1 MKILL
6 LGANGQ
12 VGWELRRSLAPLGEI
27 RAYDRHTGNLQK
39 LDDLSRLIRDF
50 SPEAIVNAA
59 AYTSVDKA
67 ESELDEAFL
76 INSKAVE
83 FLAKEAKLLNAWFI
97 HYSTDY
103 VFDGL
108 KSGAYIET
116 DTPNPQ
122 SVYGQTKYDGEESIK
137 ESKVKHLIFRTAWVY
152 SKRGANFI
160 KTMIQLAKKQDE
172 LKVVND
178 QIGAPTGAELIA
190 DVTALCL
197 YQIAQYKNSAHNLSG
212 TYHLTPTGETS
223 WHGFAQFIIAEAL
236 GLGVKF
242 RASFE
247 NVQAISTSEYPLPAK
262 RPSNSL
268 LDTKKICNTFNVY
281 MPPWQTHVERLFKEL
296 YSQKM

>member
-67 ESELDEAFL
+67 ESELDEAIL

-152 SKRGANFI
+152 SKRGTNFI

-197 YQIAQYKNSAHNLSG
+197 YQITQYKNSAHNLSG

-296 YSQKM
+296 YSQR

>member
-67 ESELDEAFL
+67 ESELDEAIL

-152 SKRGANFI
+152 SKRGTNFI
-160 KTMIQLAKKQDE
+160 KTMIQLANKQDE

-197 YQIAQYKNSAHNLSG
+197 YQITQYKNSAHNLSG

-296 YSQKM
+296 YSQR

>member
-59 AYTSVDKA
+59 AYTAVDKA
-67 ESELDEAFL
+67 ESELDQAFL

-152 SKRGANFI
+152 SKRGTNFI
-160 KTMIQLAKKQDE
+160 KTMIQLANKQDE

-296 YSQKM
+296 YSQR

>member
-67 ESELDEAFL
+67 ESELDQAFL

-197 YQIAQYKNSAHNLSG
+197 HQIAQNKNPAHNLSG

-296 YSQKM
+296 YSQR

>member
-1 MKILL
+1 M
-6 LGANGQ
+6 
-12 VGWELRRSLAPLGEI
+12 
-27 RAYDRHTGNLQK
+27 
-39 LDDLSRLIRDF
+39 DDLSRLIRDF

-152 SKRGANFI
+152 SKRGTNFI

-296 YSQKM
+296 YSQR

>member
-67 ESELDEAFL
+67 ESELDEAIL

-152 SKRGANFI
+152 SKRGNNFI

-197 YQIAQYKNSAHNLSG
+197 HQIAQYNNSGHNLIG

-296 YSQKM
+296 YSQR

>member
-67 ESELDEAFL
+67 ESELDEAIL

-152 SKRGANFI
+152 SKRGTNFI
-160 KTMIQLAKKQDE
+160 KTMIQLANKQDE

-197 YQIAQYKNSAHNLSG
+197 YQITQYKNSAHNLSG

-296 YSQKM
+296 YSQI

>member
-67 ESELDEAFL
+67 ESELDEAIL

-116 DTPNPQ
+116 DSPNPQ

-137 ESKVKHLIFRTAWVY
+137 ETKVKHLIFRTAWVY
-152 SKRGANFI
+152 SKRGTNFI
-160 KTMIQLAKKQDE
+160 KTMIQLANKQDE
-172 LKVVND
+172 LKGVND

-296 YSQKM
+296 YSQI

>member
-152 SKRGANFI
+152 SKRGTNFI
-160 KTMIQLAKKQDE
+160 KTMIQLANKQDE

-197 YQIAQYKNSAHNLSG
+197 YQITQYKNSAHNLSG

-296 YSQKM
+296 YSQI

>member
-152 SKRGANFI
+152 SKRGTNFI

-296 YSQKM
+296 YSQI

>member
-67 ESELDEAFL
+67 ESELDEAIL

-152 SKRGANFI
+152 SKRGNNFI

-223 WHGFAQFIIAEAL
+223 WHGFAQFIITEAL

-296 YSQKM
+296 YSQR

>member
-39 LDDLSRLIRDF
+39 LGDLSRLIRDF

-67 ESELDEAFL
+67 ESELDEAIL

-152 SKRGANFI
+152 SKRGTNFI

-197 YQIAQYKNSAHNLSG
+197 YQITQYKNSAHNLSG

-296 YSQKM
+296 YSQR

>member
-152 SKRGANFI
+152 SKRGNNFI

-247 NVQAISTSEYPLPAK
+247 NVQAIITSEYPLPAK

-296 YSQKM
+296 YSQR

>member
-152 SKRGANFI
+152 SKRGTNFI

-197 YQIAQYKNSAHNLSG
+197 HQIAQNKNSAHNLSG

-296 YSQKM
+296 YSQR

>member
-67 ESELDEAFL
+67 ESELDEAIL

-152 SKRGANFI
+152 SKRGNNFI

-197 YQIAQYKNSAHNLSG
+197 YQIAQYNNSAHNLSG

-296 YSQKM
+296 YPQR

>member
-152 SKRGANFI
+152 SKRGNNFI

-212 TYHLTPTGETS
+212 TYHLTPTGKTS

-236 GLGVKF
+236 ELGVKF

-296 YSQKM
+296 YSQR

>member
-27 RAYDRHTGNLQK
+27 RAYDRHTGNLLK

-152 SKRGANFI
+152 SKRGTNFI
-160 KTMIQLAKKQDE
+160 KTMIQLANKQDE

-197 YQIAQYKNSAHNLSG
+197 YQITQYKNSAHNLSG

-296 YSQKM
+296 YSQR

>member
-27 RAYDRHTGNLQK
+27 RAYDRHTGNLQN

-67 ESELDEAFL
+67 ESELDEAIL

-152 SKRGANFI
+152 SKRGTNFI
-160 KTMIQLAKKQDE
+160 KTMIQLANKQDE

-197 YQIAQYKNSAHNLSG
+197 YQIAQYNNSAHNLSG

-296 YSQKM
+296 YSQI

>member
-67 ESELDEAFL
+67 ESELDEAIL

-152 SKRGANFI
+152 SKRGNNFI

-296 YSQKM
+296 YSQI

>member
-6 LGANGQ
+6 LGANGK

-27 RAYDRHTGNLQK
+27 RAYDRLTGNLQK

-67 ESELDEAFL
+67 ESELDEAIL

-152 SKRGANFI
+152 SKRGTNFI
-160 KTMIQLAKKQDE
+160 KTMIQLANKQDE

-197 YQIAQYKNSAHNLSG
+197 YQITQYKNSAHNLSG

-296 YSQKM
+296 YSQI

>member
-67 ESELDEAFL
+67 ESELDEAIL

-152 SKRGANFI
+152 SKRGTNFI

-247 NVQAISTSEYPLPAK
+247 NVQAISTSEYPCQQNVPQILC
-262 RPSNSL
+262 L
-268 LDTKKICNTFNVY
+268 IQKKYAIHSMYICLHGKL
-281 MPPWQTHVERLFKEL
+281 M
-296 YSQKM
+296 

>member
-67 ESELDEAFL
+67 ESELDEAIL

-296 YSQKM
+296 YSQR

>member
-59 AYTSVDKA
+59 AYNSVDKA

-116 DTPNPQ
+116 DSPNPQ

-152 SKRGANFI
+152 SKRGTNFI

-296 YSQKM
+296 YSQR

>member
-12 VGWELRRSLAPLGEI
+12 VGLELQRSLTPLGEI
-27 RAYDRHTGNLQK
+27 RAYDRYAANLQK
-39 LDDLSRLIRDF
+39 LDDLSRLIHDF

-59 AYTSVDKA
+59 AYTSVDMA
-67 ESELDEAFL
+67 ESEPEKAFK
-76 INSKAVE
+76 INTKAVE

-108 KSGAYIET
+108 KNGAYIET
-116 DTPNPQ
+116 DMPNPQ

-137 ESKVKHLIFRTAWVY
+137 ECKVKHLIFRTAWVY
-152 SKRGANFI
+152 SKSGTNFF
-160 KTMIQLAKKQDE
+160 KTIIHIAQKQDK
-172 LKVVND
+172 LKVVSD
-178 QIGAPTGAELIA
+178 QIGAPTSAELIA

-197 YQIAQYKNSAHNLSG
+197 YQIAQNKNSAHNLSG

-236 GLGVKF
+236 GLGIKF
-242 RASFE
+242 RVSFE
-247 NVQAISTSEYPLPAK
+247 NVKAISTSDYPLPAK

-268 LDTKKICNTFNVY
+268 LDTKKICNTFNLY
-281 MPPWQTHVERLFKEL
+281 MPPWQTHVERLIKEL
-296 YSQKM
+296 YSQR

>member
-67 ESELDEAFL
+67 ESELDEAIL

-296 YSQKM
+296 YSQI

>member
-67 ESELDEAFL
+67 ESELDEAIL

-152 SKRGANFI
+152 SKRGNNFI

-197 YQIAQYKNSAHNLSG
+197 YQIAQYNNSAHNLSG

-296 YSQKM
+296 YSQR

>member
-152 SKRGANFI
+152 SKRGTNFI
-160 KTMIQLAKKQDE
+160 KTMIQLANKQDE

-197 YQIAQYKNSAHNLSG
+197 HQIAQNKNSAHNLSG

-296 YSQKM
+296 YSQR

>member
-67 ESELDEAFL
+67 ESELDEAIL

-152 SKRGANFI
+152 SKRGTNFI

-197 YQIAQYKNSAHNLSG
+197 YQITQYKNSAHNLSG

-296 YSQKM
+296 YSQI

>member
-160 KTMIQLAKKQDE
+160 KTMIQLAKTQDE

-296 YSQKM
+296 YSQR

>member
-67 ESELDEAFL
+67 ESELDQAFL

-137 ESKVKHLIFRTAWVY
+137 ETKVKHLIFRTAWVY

-197 YQIAQYKNSAHNLSG
+197 HQIAQNKNPAHNLSG

-268 LDTKKICNTFNVY
+268 LCTKKICNTFNVY

-296 YSQKM
+296 YSQR

>member
-12 VGWELRRSLAPLGEI
+12 VGWELRRSLAPLGKI

-39 LDDLSRLIRDF
+39 LDDLSRLIHDF

-67 ESELDEAFL
+67 EFELDEAFL

-137 ESKVKHLIFRTAWVY
+137 ESKVKHLIFRTA
-152 SKRGANFI
+152 
-160 KTMIQLAKKQDE
+160 
-172 LKVVND
+172 
-178 QIGAPTGAELIA
+178 
-190 DVTALCL
+190 
-197 YQIAQYKNSAHNLSG
+197 
-212 TYHLTPTGETS
+212 
-223 WHGFAQFIIAEAL
+223 
-236 GLGVKF
+236 
-242 RASFE
+242 
-247 NVQAISTSEYPLPAK
+247 
-262 RPSNSL
+262 
-268 LDTKKICNTFNVY
+268 
-281 MPPWQTHVERLFKEL
+281 
-296 YSQKM
+296 

>member
-27 RAYDRHTGNLQK
+27 RAYDRHTGNLQN

-152 SKRGANFI
+152 SKRGTNFI
-160 KTMIQLAKKQDE
+160 KTMIQLANKQDE

-296 YSQKM
+296 YSQR

>member
-152 SKRGANFI
+152 SKRGTNFI
-160 KTMIQLAKKQDE
+160 KTMIQLANKQDE

-296 YSQKM
+296 YSQR

>member
-27 RAYDRHTGNLQK
+27 RAYDRHTGNLLK

-152 SKRGANFI
+152 SKRGTNFI
-160 KTMIQLAKKQDE
+160 KTMIQLANKQDE

-296 YSQKM
+296 YSQR

>member
-67 ESELDEAFL
+67 ESELDEAIL

-152 SKRGANFI
+152 SKRGNNFI

-197 YQIAQYKNSAHNLSG
+197 YQIAQYNNSAHNLSG

-296 YSQKM
+296 YSQI